1 MIETVVLFL
10 PLGLALL
17 MFVVGLR
24 LSFSQVAKAFLYPKA
39 LGTGLIVQMVLLPA
53 TAFLLARFFAL
64 SEPMAVGLV
73 LVAAAPGGVTSN
85 YIAYLARADV
95 ALSAAMTLVTTA
107 LCAITIPLIL
117 VLTGLTEL
125 PDIAGLIRMSMLMIG
140 VALVP
145 MIAGMA
151 FVIWRPNWAKRTT
164 LVLEPAS
171 KLVFAIIVLAT
182 FLQNWQPMMAHFSS
196 VGPAVIG
203 LNLAALALAGG
214 GGLLLGLGT
223 ESRRAIMVEASLQNV
238 AVAMFVAGALLQNSA
253 LAIPALIYA
262 LVMNISAL
270 LQIGLAQKQRLSTT
284 GV

>member
-1 MIETVVLFL
+1 MTDILALFL
-10 PLGLALL
+10 PLGLVLL

-24 LSFSQVAKAFLYPKA
+24 LSFAHVAKAFLHPKA
-39 LGTGLIVQMVLLPA
+39 LVTGLVVQVILLPA
-53 TAFLLARFFAL
+53 TAFLLARLFAL
-64 SEPMAVGLV
+64 SEPMTVGLV

-107 LCAITIPLIL
+107 MCAITIPLVL

-125 PDIAGLIRMSMLMIG
+125 PGIAGLTRMSLLMIG

-145 MIAGMA
+145 MVAGMM
-151 FVIWRPNWAKRTT
+151 FVNWRPEWAKLIA
-164 LVLEPAS
+164 LVLEPTS
-171 KLVFAIIVLAT
+171 KVVFVVIVMAT
-182 FLQNWQPMMAHFSS
+182 FVQNWQPMMAHFSS

-203 LNLAALALAGG
+203 LNMAALALAGG
-214 GGLLLGLGT
+214 GGLLLGLGIKC
-223 ESRRAIMVEASLQNV
+223 RRAIMVEASLQNV
-238 AVAMFVAGALLQNSA
+238 AVAMFVAGSLLQNPA

-270 LQIGLAQKQRLSTT
+270 LQIGLAQNRRLPAT